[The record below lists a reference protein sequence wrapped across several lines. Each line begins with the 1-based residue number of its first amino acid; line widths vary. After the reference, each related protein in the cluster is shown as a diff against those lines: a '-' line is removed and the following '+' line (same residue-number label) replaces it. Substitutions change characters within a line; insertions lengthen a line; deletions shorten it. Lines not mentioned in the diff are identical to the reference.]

1 VQTFL
6 ICVEQQLTQVTCN
19 LFRCFFSVVASPTAK
34 LAPKVHQYMLD
45 ILCAIVDESD
55 TLSDEL
61 FDIIF
66 EALLEPH
73 KSEAPAA
80 AQLARGVI
88 KLTATHIED
97 CVNTVGC
104 RAGPFALIFP
114 AQTNGV
120 LVCFLVLPP
129 STGRGRQLGE
139 QPGRARLRAYL

>member
-1 VQTFL
+1 
-6 ICVEQQLTQVTCN
+6 
-19 LFRCFFSVVASPTAK
+19 
-34 LAPKVHQYMLD
+34 
-45 ILCAIVDESD
+45 VDESD

-97 CVNTVGC
+97 CVNTV
-104 RAGPFALIFP
+104 AIFSF
-114 AQTNGV
+114 V
-120 LVCFLVLPP
+120 LFCFEVL
-129 STGRGRQLGE
+129 T
-139 QPGRARLRAYL
+139 